1 MPDHGEILTTSAKVI
16 AKRRESYGPPTEC
29 FDRAATIA
37 SVMLG
42 KPITPYEVVSILH
55 AVKLARIAQ
64 SPKNLDHYV
73 DGVSYL
79 AFAGEFSGAG
89 KEDARRD
96 TKAFAPN
103 FTPTPDEIRES
114 SLRAIKEA
122 AAGTVGGRPVVPLRG
137 DPKSNGPGA

>member
-1 MPDHGEILTTSAKVI
+1 MTDHLDIIKTSATVI

-29 FDRAATIA
+29 FERAATVA
-37 SVMLG
+37 SIMLG
-42 KPITPYEVVSILH
+42 KPVTPYEVVSILH
-55 AVKLARIAQ
+55 AVKLARIPQ

-96 TKAFAPN
+96 TKAFAP
-103 FTPTPDEIRES
+103 TPAEIRGN
-114 SLRAIKEA
+114 SLRAIEEA
-122 AAGTVGGRPVVPLRG
+122 AASTVASTVGGRPVVPLRG
-137 DPKSNGPGA
+137 DPKPNGPGA

>member
-1 MPDHGEILTTSAKVI
+1 MDHGDILKRSATI
-16 AKRRESYGPPTEC
+16 ITQRRESYGPPTEC
-29 FDRAATIA
+29 FERAATIA
-37 SVMLG
+37 SVMLN

-96 TKAFAPN
+96 TKAFAP
-103 FTPTPDEIRES
+103 
-114 SLRAIKEA
+114 SLDRKS
-122 AAGTVGGRPVVPLRG
+122 VV
-137 DPKSNGPGA
+137 